1 MKNQSLN
8 PITLFSDN
16 RCRKPRL
23 YIRMLPF
30 ALALVLF
37 LIYAPML
44 YAQDYR
50 ITLNMKNQ
58 SLETVLKEVERQ
70 TDFHFLYNTKLIDVD
85 RKVSVN
91 VHNSSLNAALREILE
106 DTGIIYEIKGKQ
118 IVLSIHSA
126 GDVPVKTTSAPNRGK
141 KLTGMV
147 SDAFGEPLIGASVK
161 LQGTSNGAVTDMEGR
176 FTLNHVGEGD
186 VVEVSYIGYETR
198 NLTIGQENDLK
209 IILEEN
215 TALLNEVVVVGFGTQ
230 KKVNLT
236 GSVSSVR
243 MEDAL
248 GDRPIANAAAALQGV
263 VPGLRIETSTGAP
276 GDDMSYN
283 IRGTTSINGGAPLV
297 LVNNVP
303 MDINMIDPQDIESVS
318 VLKDAA
324 SAAIYGARAAFG
336 VVLIT
341 TKQGKK
347 DMKPQFNYNN
357 NFSFSQPM
365 ELPQKASPLESVLAY
380 KGMGWENDTYVDGKN
395 IPKWESYIRD
405 YLANPSKYPT
415 GYTFDEDGNLFLMR
429 ENDMFDDM
437 MDDFGFM
444 QNHSFS
450 VSGGSQR
457 TSYRLSLGYTGEDGI
472 LITDKDRYKRINM
485 SSFLSVDVNKWL
497 TTQLDIRYA
506 NSTQDKVEQG
516 GRNGVWGSAMALPS
530 YQNTQPYEI
539 DGLTY
544 PAETSATYIRYGEP
558 RIVKKTDLR
567 ALGRVILS
575 PFKGFKITGEYT
587 YNRVTNYNSIYTNK
601 YQYVEMNFTGV
612 SNSVENSSYA
622 LTQGFTNYNAVNIYA
637 NYDFNIDKHVVNLMG
652 GYNQESSH
660 AESQWTKRM
669 DVLLG
674 NLPSISGS
682 TGTISASDSF
692 DEYAIRGLF
701 YRVNYAYDGKYLFEA
716 NGRYDGSSRFPK
728 DDRFGFFPS
737 FSAAWRVSEEAFMES
752 TQGWLSNLKVRASWG
767 SIGNQIILKSDG
779 TPDNY
784 PYIPSMGLYESSWLV
799 NGQKPISLSSPLMVS
814 NTLSWEE
821 VYTLDFGLDF
831 GLFDNRLSGTFDWY
845 RRDTKDMLAPGMDLP
860 WVVGAAA
867 AKQNAADL
875 KTYGWELEMN
885 WRDRINKDLSYRIGF
900 NLYDS
905 QSIVTKYNN
914 ETGLIGDGLYREGM
928 KMGEIWGYVTDR
940 FYTEDDFNADGTLK
954 PGIPIPQGVGKVYPG
969 DILYKNFDED
979 TETIWSGEGTA
990 SHPGDKRIIGNS
1002 TPRFQYGITAGV
1014 EWKGLEVTLFL
1025 RGVGKRDYWR
1035 TDQIAW
1041 PTGSWGSLFKETL
1054 DFWTPQNTDAY
1065 FPRTYAQNGGNTSSN
1080 RWVQTKYLADA
1091 SYLKLQNITISYTLP
1106 KAWSQR
1112 LALENTKIFFSGENL
1127 YTWDHL
1133 PEGLE
1138 TDMLSQG
1145 AWNYPFMRK
1154 YSIGIN
1160 VTF

>member
-1 MKNQSLN
+1 MKNQLFTLIPLLTRSMASYL
-8 PITLFSDN
+8 PVGGRFIIFLLFS
-16 RCRKPRL
+16 
-23 YIRMLPF
+23 I
-30 ALALVLF
+30 LF
-37 LIYAPML
+37 QVNISVL
-44 YAQDYR
+44 YAQEKR
-50 ITLNMKNQ
+50 ITIQVKDQ
-58 SLETVLKEVERQ
+58 PIEKVLTEIERHSNY
-70 TDFHFLYNTKLIDVD
+70 HFLYNNKLVNVD
-85 RKVSVN
+85 RKVSV
-91 VHNSSLNAALREILE
+91 SLKDCTVESVLSVVFA
-106 DTGIIYEIKGKQ
+106 DTNITYEISGQQ
-118 IVLSIHSA
+118 IVLRPSNVEKMDSGSA
-126 GDVPVKTTSAPNRGK
+126 VLGEDRKNITGVVFDDSGQPV
-141 KLTGMV
+141 
-147 SDAFGEPLIGASVK
+147 IGANILLKGS
-161 LQGTSNGAVTDMEGR
+161 SNGTVTDLDGK
-176 FTLNHVGEGD
+176 FTLDYVGTNAVLEI
-186 VVEVSYIGYETR
+186 SYIGYKTQEITV
-198 NLTIGQENDLK
+198 GQKSHLSVT
-209 IILEEN
+209 LEEN
-215 TALLNEVVVVGFGTQ
+215 AEMLNEVVVVGFGTQ
-230 KKVNLT
+230 KKINLT

-243 MEDAL
+243 MTEAL

-263 VPGLRIETSTGAP
+263 VPGLRIESTTGAP
-276 GDDMSYN
+276 GDDMTYN
-283 IRGTTSINGGAPLV
+283 IRGTTSINGGEPLV

-303 MDINMIDPQDIESVS
+303 MDINMIDPQDIESIS
-318 VLKDAA
+318 ILKDAA

-336 VVLIT
+336 VILIT

-347 DMKPQFNYNN
+347 DMKPLFNYNN
-357 NFSFSQPM
+357 NFSFSKAA

-395 IPKWESYIRD
+395 ITRWEGYIRD
-405 YLANPSKYPT
+405 YLANPSKYPL
-415 GYTFDEDGNLFLMR
+415 GYTFDEQGNLFLMR

-437 MDDFGFM
+437 MDNFGFM

-472 LITDKDRYKRINM
+472 LITDKDKYNRINM

-497 TTQLDIRYA
+497 ITQLDIRYA
-506 NSTQDKVEQG
+506 NSTQNKVEQG

-539 DGLTY
+539 DGITY
-544 PAETSATYIRYGEP
+544 PAETSATYICYGEP
-558 RIVKKTDLR
+558 RVVKKTDLR
-567 ALGRVILS
+567 ALGRFILS

-587 YNRVTNYNSIYTNK
+587 YNRITSYERLYANQ

-612 SNSVENSSYA
+612 SNSVENSSYV

-637 NYDFNIDKHVVNLMG
+637 NYDFDIGKHAFNLMG

-660 AESQWTKRM
+660 EESQWTKRM
-669 DVLLG
+669 DVLLS

-682 TGTISASDSF
+682 TGTISAADNF

-728 DDRFGFFPS
+728 KHRFGFFPS
-737 FSAAWRVSEEAFMES
+737 FSAAWRISEEAFMEIVK
-752 TQGWLSNLKVRASWG
+752 GWLSNLKVRASWG
-767 SIGNQIILKSDG
+767 SIGNQIIMKSDN

-784 PYIPSMGLYESSWLV
+784 PYIPSMGLYESVWLV
-799 NGQKPISLSSPLMVS
+799 NGKKPISLNAPLMVS
-814 NTLSWEE
+814 NSLSWEK

-831 GLFDNRLSGTFDWY
+831 GFFNNRLLGTFDWY

-860 WVVGAAA
+860 WVVGAMA

-875 KTYGWELEMN
+875 KTYGWELEMH
-885 WRDRINKDLSYRIGF
+885 WRDRINKDLSYHMGF
-900 NLYDS
+900 NLSDS
-905 QSIVTKYNN
+905 QSEITKYNN
-914 ETGLIGDGLYREGM
+914 ETGLIGDGIYREGM
-928 KMGEIWGYVTDR
+928 KIGEIWGYVTDR

-990 SHPGDKRIIGNS
+990 NNPGDRRIIGNS

-1014 EWKGLEVTLFL
+1014 QWKGLEVSIFL

-1054 DFWTPQNTDAY
+1054 DFWTPENTDAY
-1065 FPRTYAQNGGNTSSN
+1065 FPRTYAQNGGNTTSN
-1080 RWVQTKYLADA
+1080 RWVQTKYLTDA
-1091 SYLKLQNITISYTLP
+1091 SYLKLQNITVSYTLP
-1106 KAWSQR
+1106 KIWSKR
-1112 LALENTKIFFSGENL
+1112 MFLESTKVFFSGENL

-1138 TDMLSQG
+1138 TDMLTKG
-1145 AWNYPFMRK
+1145 AWEYPFMRK